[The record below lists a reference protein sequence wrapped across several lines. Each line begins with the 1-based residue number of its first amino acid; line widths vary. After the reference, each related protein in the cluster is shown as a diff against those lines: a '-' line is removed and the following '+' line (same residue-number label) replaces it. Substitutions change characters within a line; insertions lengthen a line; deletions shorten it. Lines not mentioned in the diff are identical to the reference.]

1 MLKDFAPFINRKKL
15 FLQIKNL
22 IEFVDNTML
31 LQNGILKDSKG
42 KDLPRVEVKIHDTL
56 LLSSFLHNR
65 SITMIYQENKKV
77 APLSY
82 AQLGTL
88 FANIAR
94 QLLANEKEVHE
105 LSTRFAFLQN
115 NFDEV
120 VKREV
125 ESSVSSKERS
135 IRARER
141 KIASVEALG
150 NRETIEKVPCNRAMS
165 TAFISMII
173 GFLAAYFTW
182 RVMQ

>member
-1 MLKDFAPFINRKKL
+1 MLKEFAPFINRKKL

-65 SITMIYQENKKV
+65 SITMTYRENEKV

-88 FANIAR
+88 FANIAK
-94 QLLANEKEVHE
+94 QLSANEKEVHE
-105 LSTRFAFLQN
+105 LSTRLAFQQN

-125 ESSVSSKERS
+125 ESNVLSKERS
-135 IRARER
+135 FKTRER
-141 KIASVEALG
+141 NIARKEALG
-150 NRETIEKVPCNRAMS
+150 YRETVEKVPFSRAIG

-173 GFLAAYFTW
+173 GFLAAYFTC